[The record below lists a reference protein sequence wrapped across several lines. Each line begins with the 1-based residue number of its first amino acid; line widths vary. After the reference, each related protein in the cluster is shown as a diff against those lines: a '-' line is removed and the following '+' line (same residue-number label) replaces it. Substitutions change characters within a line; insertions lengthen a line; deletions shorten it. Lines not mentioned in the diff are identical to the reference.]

1 MILTIQ
7 CSPLFLKIKFSFED
21 KARYPSVMN
30 VPYRMLYVTEISHY
44 NVSQKYPKYP
54 IFVIKFSD
62 VSNLQ
67 GVKISVT
74 H

>member
-1 MILTIQ
+1 
-7 CSPLFLKIKFSFED
+7 
-21 KARYPSVMN
+21 MN